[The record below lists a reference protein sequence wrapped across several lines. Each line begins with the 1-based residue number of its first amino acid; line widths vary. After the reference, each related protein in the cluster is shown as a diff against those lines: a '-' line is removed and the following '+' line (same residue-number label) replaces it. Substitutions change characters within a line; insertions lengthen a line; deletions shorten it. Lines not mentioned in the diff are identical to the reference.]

1 MTRKTMKNS
10 SQKLT
15 KLFKR
20 HPMERGGQPGMA
32 VVPALADWTAYLS
45 LTGPAEQGR

>member
-1 MTRKTMKNS
+1 MLMTRKTMKNS

-20 HPMERGGQPGMA
+20 HPMERGGQPRMA
-32 VVPALADWTAYLS
+32 VVPALAAYLS